1 LTPII
6 GMELPEKTES
16 LSGTEGS
23 TGFASRRG
31 AAAIFAVLFLV
42 YVSDYA
48 DRFVVASMIS
58 FIKEDKA
65 WKITDAQAGW
75 LMGVVI
81 LFITVFSIPASMLI
95 DRWSRRKMIAIMT
108 FFWSLA
114 TLACS
119 FTASYWQLLVARSFI
134 GIGESGYAPGGTAL
148 LSAAFPEEKRAR
160 IMGFWNI
167 SIPLGM
173 GIGLA
178 AGGQIA
184 KHWGWHHAFG
194 LVAAPGMMLA
204 IAAWFLPDYRT
215 VKPAGGAGLASDFF
229 RDLIAVFS
237 IPSAFFTYL
246 GFAMNVSI
254 TTALAT
260 WLSVY
265 FERTG
270 LAQKGAGGGLATMVF
285 ALVLVGAPLGGW
297 LSDQWWRRRPEGRL
311 QLPAV
316 TSIAAA
322 VVLYIAFLFPG
333 QKLTQMPLLIAFGI
347 LVTCFIAP
355 AAAVTQDVVHP
366 GLRAF
371 SYAMCVIVQHLAGD
385 VWSPGIVG
393 WLSDRIGLAEAVR
406 FVPAWGSLAAGF
418 FLLAARFYRRDLAR
432 VERVELRAEERPG

>member
-1 LTPII
+1 MSDSTPA
-6 GMELPEKTES
+6 PDK
-16 LSGTEGS
+16 
-23 TGFASRRG
+23 GFATRGG
-31 AAAIFAVLFLV
+31 AAAVLAILFLV

-48 DRFVVASMIS
+48 DRFVVASMIG
-58 FIKEDKA
+58 FIKED
-65 WKITDAQAGW
+65 WGISDAQAGW

-95 DRWSRRKMIAIMT
+95 DRWSRRKMISIMT

-114 TLACS
+114 TLACA
-119 FTASYWQLLVARSFI
+119 FAGSYWQLLVARSFI
-134 GIGESGYAPGGTAL
+134 GVGESGYAPGGTAL
-148 LSAAFPEEKRAR
+148 LSAAYPEEKRAR
-160 IMGFWNI
+160 VMGIWNI

-184 KHWGWHHAFG
+184 KHWGWQHAFG
-194 LVAAPGMMLA
+194 LVALPGMLLA
-204 IAAWFLPDYRT
+204 IMAWFLPDYRT
-215 VKPAGGAGLASDFF
+215 VKPAGGKGLTSDFF
-229 RDLIAVFS
+229 RDLKTVFRV
-237 IPSAFFTYL
+237 PSAVFTYL

-270 LAQKGAGGGLATMVF
+270 LAEKGAGGGMATMVF
-285 ALVLVGAPLGGW
+285 ALVLLGAPLGGW
-297 LSDQWWRRRPEGRL
+297 LSDLWRRRKPAGRL
-311 QLPAV
+311 YFAAT
-316 TSIAAA
+316 TSVAAA
-322 VVLYIAFLFPG
+322 IALFFAFQFPG
-333 QKLTQMPLLIAFGI
+333 QKSIQMPLLIGFGI

-371 SYAMCVIVQHLAGD
+371 SYAMCVIVQHIAGD

-393 WLSDRIGLAEAVR
+393 WLSDKMGLARAVM
-406 FVPAWGSLAAGF
+406 FVPAWGIFAAGF
-418 FLLAARFYRRDLAR
+418 FMLAARYYARDLAR
-432 VERVELRAEERPG
+432 VERVELRAE